1 MVLTERGRALA
12 PLLWVRTFEI
22 KRFLAT
28 KKGKG
33 WYVQEHT
40 GAGHSSSVWGAPRD
54 SQAGRHGWPAGR
66 SQQLTAPTLHTTWA
80 GLFEKEI
87 LLPLPGDPSR
97 VFLGGMCG
105 IVL

>member
-22 KRFLAT
+22 KSLLAT
-28 KKGKG
+28 KKGTQVPG
-33 WYVQEHT
+33 T
-40 GAGHSSSVWGAPRD
+40 AARCGGAPRD
-54 SQAGRHGWPAGR
+54 SQAGRLGWPAGR
-66 SQQLTAPTLHTTWA
+66 SQELTAPTLHSTWA

-97 VFLGGMCG
+97 VFLGAMCG